1 MDPLNRFNKALKS
14 RFWMWLEF
22 EKFKLLKGH
31 SMGIDPITSIFNF
44 LSTPVGQKIAG
55 NVDDILHP
63 IIVDIISLF
72 HKNMVAKDATPASV
86 K

>member
-1 MDPLNRFNKALKS
+1 MDPVTA
-14 RFWMWLEF
+14 
-22 EKFKLLKGH
+22 
-31 SMGIDPITSIFNF
+31 IFNF

-55 NVDDILHP
+55 NADAILHQV
-63 IIVDIISLF
+63 IVDIISLF